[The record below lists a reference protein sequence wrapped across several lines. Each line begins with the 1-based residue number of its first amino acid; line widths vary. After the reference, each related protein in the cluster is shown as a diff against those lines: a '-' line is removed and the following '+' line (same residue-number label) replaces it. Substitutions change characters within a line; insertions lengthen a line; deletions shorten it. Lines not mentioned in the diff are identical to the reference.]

1 MLTREEVI
9 RKVQLFTQEILSS
22 GVPLERVILFGSYA
36 KNKANNDSDI
46 DVALVSTIFNGFG
59 YEDRKHF
66 SKINIKKYFVD
77 IETKT
82 FPSAYFECQGRPG
95 EGCQRPLHQG
105 RPDRLRNDGEAA
117 GMGRPVP
124 GGIAQR
130 RMGVPVLQGRQD
142 GQ

>member
-9 RKVQLFTQEILSS
+9 KKVQQFTQEILSS

-66 SKINIKKYFVD
+66 SKINIKKQFVD
-77 IETKT
+77 IETRT
-82 FPSAYFECQGRPG
+82 FASTYFEKGDPFIAEIIQT
-95 EGCQRPLHQG
+95 
-105 RPDRLRNDGEAA
+105 
-117 GMGRPVP
+117 
-124 GGIAQR
+124 GIELYNSK
-130 RMGVPVLQGRQD
+130 MNKILVD
-142 GQ
+142 